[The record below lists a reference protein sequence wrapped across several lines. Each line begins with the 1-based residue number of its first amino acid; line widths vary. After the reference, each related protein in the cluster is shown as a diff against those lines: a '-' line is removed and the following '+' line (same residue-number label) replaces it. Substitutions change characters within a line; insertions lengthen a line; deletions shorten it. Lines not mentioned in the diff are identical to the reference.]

1 VPEVSSNGSSTIHFS
16 IFELDLRAG
25 ELRRNGSK
33 IRLQEQ
39 PLQVLLSPLERPG
52 EVISRDELRSK
63 LWRADTF
70 VDFDHSLNAAVRR
83 LRDAL
88 GDSADAPRFV
98 ETVARR
104 GYRFIAPI
112 NAPLASSEL
121 PVAPAKHEHSRRW
134 WAIAVGSLALLLIG
148 LVAGFHAGRS
158 ASSSHPITA
167 RRLTANSSEIP
178 VLGQAISPDGKY
190 LAFADASGFYIRQI
204 NTGETHAL
212 SLPKG
217 FDARPAAWFPD
228 GTHLLATWVEDRRKP
243 PSVWQLSVVGGD
255 PRKLLD
261 EGRSPSISPDGLQ
274 IAFLFGPETNEEI
287 WIAQADG
294 QRPRRLLAVTGS
306 FVGQLAWSPNSR
318 RIAYVSAQYRHDIYS
333 DTQIETI
340 SLADGTRT
348 SVLSQLGMCPGL
360 VWTPDGR
367 LLFSMR
373 EPSPSQD
380 DSNVWAMRID
390 EASGRTWGPLQ
401 RITATPGYVGDM
413 AISADGHRL
422 ALEKYTQQPD
432 VYISEL
438 KTSGV
443 QLGPVRRLTL
453 DDRKDLPY
461 GWTPDSKSVI
471 FSSDRDGPY
480 HIFKQQIDKTEPEL
494 LVGGPEDATLPRM
507 SPDSSAVLYLIQR
520 MPGSPSRDVKLM
532 RVPSAGG
539 PSQLLVQ
546 AQNIN
551 NHQCSRAPAT
561 LCIYS
566 EIANGE
572 QTFYRYDPNTGE
584 HSEIAAAKI
593 KDSDPYAFNWSLS
606 PDGKL
611 LASSKKMG
619 PQKEL
624 VIRLVSLPDGSE
636 RYLQVQAWAGIGS
649 LDWSADGRSLWAM
662 AYTTKDTW
670 ALLNIDV
677 QGDVRTVLEEDKVQ
691 LGWAIP
697 SPDGKRVALWEASGS
712 ANVWMVENF

>member
-39 PLQVLLSPLERPG
+39 PLQVLLSLLERPG
-52 EVISRDELRSK
+52 EVISRNELRSK
-63 LWRADTF
+63 LWPADTF

-88 GDSADAPRFV
+88 GDSADTPRFV

-104 GYRFIAPI
+104 GYRFIAPV

-121 PVAPAKHEHSRRW
+121 PVAPAKHGHSRRW

-158 ASSSHPITA
+158 ASSSQAITA

-178 VLGQAISPDGKY
+178 VLGQAISSDGKY
-190 LAFADASGFYIRQI
+190 LAFADTSGFYVRQI
-204 NTGETHAL
+204 DTGETHAL

-228 GTHLLATWVEDRRKP
+228 GTHLLATWVEDPRKL
-243 PSVWQLSVVGGD
+243 PSVWQLSVVGGE

-261 EGRSPSISPDGLQ
+261 EGRSPSISPDGSQ

-294 QRPRRLLAVTGS
+294 QRPRRLLAVSGT

-318 RIAYVSAQYRHDIYS
+318 RIAYVSGKYQHDMYA
-333 DTQIETI
+333 DTRIETI
-340 SLADGTRT
+340 NL
-348 SVLSQLGMCPGL
+348 
-360 VWTPDGR
+360 PDGQQTLVFTQAELGPSLIWTSENH
-367 LLFSMR
+367 LLFSLH

-380 DSNVWAMRID
+380 DSNVWSVGID
-390 EASGRTWGPLQ
+390 EATGRIWGPKH
-401 RITATPGYVGDM
+401 RITSAPGYVGDLS
-413 AISADGHRL
+413 ISANGHRL
-422 ALEKYTQQPD
+422 SLAKYTLQPD
-432 VYISEL
+432 VYVAEL
-438 KTSGV
+438 KTRELKLST
-443 QLGPVRRLTL
+443 PRRLTL
-453 DDRKDLPY
+453 DDRTDFPY
-461 GWTPDSKSVI
+461 AWTPDSNAVI
-471 FSSDRDGPY
+471 FGSDRDGPY
-480 HIFKQQIDKTEPEL
+480 HVFKQAFDGTEPEL
-494 LVGGPEDATLPRM
+494 LVGGPEDASLPRL
-507 SPDSSAVLYLIQR
+507 SPDGLTVLFLSQ
-520 MPGSPSRDVKLM
+520 PAPRDATQKVKLM
-532 RVPSAGG
+532 SVPVAGG
-539 PSQLLVQ
+539 PPQFVLE
-546 AQNIN
+546 AQGIN
-551 NHQCSRAPAT
+551 NQQCARIPST

-566 EIANGE
+566 VIRRGE
-572 QTFYRYDPNTGE
+572 QKFYRYDWKTGKSE
-584 HSEIAAAKI
+584 EIAIAKI
-593 KDSDPYAFNWSLS
+593 TDNDPYAFNWSLS

-611 LASSKKMG
+611 LASAKKMG
-619 PQKEL
+619 PEKEL
-624 VIRLVSLPDGSE
+624 VIRLLSLPDGSE
-636 RYLQVQAWAGIGS
+636 RLLQVQAWAGIGS
-649 LDWSADGRSLWAM
+649 LDWAADGKSLWAM

-670 ALLNIDV
+670 ALLNISV
-677 QGDVRTVLEEDKVQ
+677 SGTVTKVLEEKNLR

>member
-1 VPEVSSNGSSTIHFS
+1 VQEVSSNGSSAVHFS
-16 IFELDLRAG
+16 IFELDLRTG

-39 PLQVLLSPLERPG
+39 PYQVLLSLLEHPG
-52 EVISRDELRSK
+52 EVVSREELRTK
-63 LWRADTF
+63 LWPADTF

-88 GDSADAPRFV
+88 GDSADTPRFV

-104 GYRFIAPI
+104 GYRFIAPV
-112 NAPLASSEL
+112 NAPLATSEL
-121 PVAPAKHEHSRRW
+121 PVAPAKHAHSRRW

-158 ASSSHPITA
+158 ASSSQAITA

-190 LAFADASGFYIRQI
+190 LAFADTSGFYVRQI
-204 NTGETHAL
+204 DTGETHAL

-243 PSVWQLSVVGGD
+243 PSVWQLSVVGGE
-255 PRKLLD
+255 PRRLLD
-261 EGRSPSISPDGLQ
+261 EGRAPSISPDGTQ
-274 IAFLFGPETNEEI
+274 IAFLSGPETSEEI

-294 QRPRRLLAVTGS
+294 QRPRRLLASSGT

-318 RIAYVSAQYRHDIYS
+318 KIAYVSGQYRHDIYS

-348 SVLSQLGMCPGL
+348 TVLSQLGIGPGL
-360 VWTPDGR
+360 VWTPDDR

-380 DSNVWAMRID
+380 DSNVWAMHID
-390 EASGRTWGPLQ
+390 EASGRTWGPRQ
-401 RITATPGYVGDM
+401 RITGIPGYAGDM
-413 AISADGHRL
+413 AISSDGHRL
-422 ALEKYTQQPD
+422 ALAKYTWQPD
-432 VYISEL
+432 VYIAEL
-438 KTSGV
+438 KAPGV
-443 QLGPVRRLTL
+443 QLGPLRRLTL

-461 GWTPDSKSVI
+461 GWTPDSKGVI
-471 FSSDRDGPY
+471 FASDRDGPY
-480 HIFKQQIDKTEPEL
+480 HVFKQAIEKTEPEL
-494 LVGGPEDATLPRM
+494 LVSGPEDATLPRM
-507 SPDSSAVLYLIQR
+507 SPDNSAVLYLIQR
-520 MPGSPSRDVKLM
+520 MPGSSSHDVKLM
-532 RVPSAGG
+532 RIPSAGG
-539 PSQLLVQ
+539 PPQLLVQ

-561 LCIYS
+561 LCIFS
-566 EIANGE
+566 EISNGE
-572 QTFYRYDPNTGE
+572 QTFYRYDPNTGQ
-584 HSEIAAAKI
+584 HSEIPAAKI

-619 PQKEL
+619 PQKEV
-624 VIRLVSLPDGSE
+624 VIRLVSLLDGSE
-636 RYLQVQAWAGIGS
+636 RYLHVQAWAGIGS

-677 QGDVRTVLEEDKVQ
+677 QGPVRTVLEENKIQ

-697 SPDGKRVALWEASGS
+697 SPDGKRVALWKASGS
-712 ANVWMVENF
+712 ANVWMMENF